1 MTKKFIYFH
10 IAKGEKLMKKKLLL
24 VSIVLL
30 LQTGCSYSFSINSTE
45 DFLESVPHP
54 KSTEILDKLQKEDY
68 EVVFYEDETGFRI
81 GYKKSDDEYWTH
93 TGNGEID
100 PDDGMDWVMINNP
113 QVPLTLFGGV
123 ITNEQITS
131 VLVKQ
136 KTIEKE
142 AAIVENA
149 EGMRCWFVTFDTL
162 EEADAGEPDP
172 LKIEAFDSNG
182 NVLWKDGI
190 YKDGQFS
197 GKITN

>member
-1 MTKKFIYFH
+1 
-10 IAKGEKLMKKKLLL
+10 MKKKLLL
-24 VSIVLL
+24 VFIVLL
-30 LQTGCSYSFSINSTE
+30 LQTGCSYTFSINSTE
-45 DFLESVPHP
+45 DFIESVPHP

-81 GYKKSDDEYWTH
+81 GYKKSVDEYWTH

-100 PDDGMDWVMINNP
+100 PGDGMDWVMFNNP
-113 QVPLTLFGGV
+113 KVPLTLVGGI
-123 ITNEQITS
+123 ITNDQITT

-136 KTIEKE
+136 KTIEKG
-142 AAIVENA
+142 ATIVEIS
-149 EGMRCWFVTFDTL
+149 EGLRCWFVTFDAL

-182 NVLWKDGI
+182 NVLWKEGV
-190 YKDGQFS
+190 YEGGHFS